1 MLKRIKFFFLKDIWH
16 QPVKAYSPT
25 RKFIIKQTRIFTLA
39 FRGFAEDKVQMRAS
53 ALTYYSL
60 LSIVPIAA
68 MAFGIA
74 KGFGFDLW
82 LQKKLYLSLSG
93 QEKVLEWILTFVN
106 RYLSRINGG
115 LIAGVGVAMLIWSVM
130 KLLGNIESSFND
142 IWQIKKAR
150 VISRKLSD
158 YLSLIVIAPILLFI
172 SSGVT
177 VFLAKQIQNSSEMFP
192 LVGYIGPILSLVVA
206 LIPYILI
213 WLVFT
218 LIYIIMPNTKVQLK
232 SALIAGVIAGT
243 IFQILQLGYIHF
255 QSLVSSYGAVYG
267 SFAALPLFLIWMQ
280 TSWLILLFG
289 AEVAFANQN
298 VEHYA
303 AESVS
308 LHISHHLKRAV
319 SLMLLHEIVLRF
331 KEGKPAATAE
341 ELALKLGFPVRLVR
355 DIIYELLETRLISE
369 TTTINVKE
377 NAYQPAQDIQRL
389 KVAYIID
396 LLDKRGNTDLT
407 SVGSKELENMVYV
420 VDGFLEEIKH
430 SKNNKLLSEL
440 DI

>member
-1 MLKRIKFFFLKDIWH
+1 MLKRLKLFFLKDIWL

-25 RKFIIKQTRIFTLA
+25 RKFIIKQIRIFTLA
-39 FRGFAEDKVQMRAS
+39 FKGFREDKVRLRAS
-53 ALTYYSL
+53 ALTYYAL
-60 LSIVPIAA
+60 LSIVPIVA

-74 KGFGFDLW
+74 KGFGFDSW
-82 LQKKLYLSLSG
+82 LQKKLYTSFSG
-93 QEKVLEWILTFVN
+93 QEEVLQWIMTFVS

-115 LIAGVGVAMLIWSVM
+115 LIAGVGVALLIWSIIG
-130 KLLGNIESSFND
+130 LLGNIESSFND

-158 YLSLIVIAPILLFI
+158 YLSLIVIAPILLFV

-177 VFLAKQIQNSSEMFP
+177 VFLSEQIKNSSQMFP
-192 LVGYIGPILSLVVA
+192 LVGYIGPLLSLLVA
-206 LIPYILI
+206 IIPYILI

-218 LIYIIMPNTKVQLK
+218 LVYIIMPNTKVQFN
-232 SALIAGVIAGT
+232 SALIAGIIAGT
-243 IFQILQLGYIHF
+243 IFQLLQWGYIHF
-255 QSLVSSYGAVYG
+255 QSLLTSYGAVYG

-280 TSWLILLFG
+280 NSWLIVLFG

-308 LHISHHLKRAV
+308 LHISYHLKRTV
-319 SLMLLHEIVLRF
+319 SLLIMREIVLRF
-331 KEGKPAATAE
+331 KDGLTAMTAE

-355 DIIYELLETRLISE
+355 DIIYELLETGLVSE
-369 TTTINVKE
+369 TLTANVKE

-389 KVAYIID
+389 TIGYIIE
-396 LLDKRGNTDLT
+396 LLDRRGNSNLSAENSSDL
-407 SVGSKELENMVYV
+407 SNMVKV
-420 VDGFLEEIKH
+420 VDGFMEEIRL
-430 SKNNKLLSEL
+430 SKNNKLVQEL
-440 DI
+440 